1 MLHPCCEAGFNTV
14 ERPAARP
21 LPREMPEPGHIES
34 GLKVQRNYCVKVN
47 GHGYSV
53 DTKYIGMEAEARVT
67 LSRVE
72 IMTGGQ
78 VVATHLRDDG
88 AGRTVDESHKPPLQ
102 KAIEA
107 ENALYATP
115 EDVIKMAA
123 SLHPSLKTFCEARLR
138 ENRGPNAMSC
148 CKSIIRRYQCCSSLL
163 KTGTP
168 TRWTGFTHR

>member
-72 IMTGGQ
+72 IRGRGQSHALKGGD
-78 VVATHLRDDG
+78 HDRRSG
-88 AGRTVDESHKPPLQ
+88 GRHPPQ
-102 KAIEA
+102 GRRCR
-107 ENALYATP
+107 T
-115 EDVIKMAA
+115 D
-123 SLHPSLKTFCEARLR
+123 
-138 ENRGPNAMSC
+138 RG
-148 CKSIIRRYQCCSSLL
+148 
-163 KTGTP
+163 
-168 TRWTGFTHR
+168 